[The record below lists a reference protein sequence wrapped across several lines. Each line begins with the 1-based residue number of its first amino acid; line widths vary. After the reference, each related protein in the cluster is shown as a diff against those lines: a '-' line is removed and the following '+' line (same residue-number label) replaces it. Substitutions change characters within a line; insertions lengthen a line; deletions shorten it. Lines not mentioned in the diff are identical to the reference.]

1 MDTGAWWEGRE
12 RVLNAHPIPPAHAQ
26 RRLQPPRP
34 VRARIEWSR
43 SGVEVIETEATAWVP
58 GLVLVT
64 LTDGRSP
71 VRGVWLTT
79 TDAVPLSPK
88 PDIGSHVAKT

>member
-1 MDTGAWWEGRE
+1 M
-12 RVLNAHPIPPAHAQ
+12 LNAHPIPPTPAQ

-34 VRARIEWSR
+34 VRACIEWSK
-43 SGVEVIETEATAWVP
+43 SGIEIIETEATSWAP

-64 LTDGRSP
+64 LLDARSL

>member
-1 MDTGAWWEGRE
+1 M
-12 RVLNAHPIPPAHAQ
+12 LNAHPIPPARSQ

-43 SGVEVIETEATAWVP
+43 SGIEAIETEATAWVP

-64 LTDGRSP
+64 LTDGRSL

-88 PDIGSHVAKT
+88 PDIGASVAET

>member
-12 RVLNAHPIPPAHAQ
+12 RVINARPIPPTPAQ

-34 VRARIEWSR
+34 VRARIEWSK
-43 SGVEVIETEATAWVP
+43 SGVESIETEATAWVP
-58 GLVLVT
+58 GLVLVP
-64 LTDGRSP
+64 LLDARSL
-71 VRGVWLTT
+71 VRGAWLTT

-88 PDIGSHVAKT
+88 PDIGSHVATT

>member
-12 RVLNAHPIPPAHAQ
+12 RVLNAHPIPPTHAQ
-26 RRLQPPRP
+26 RRLQPPRA

-43 SGVEVIETEATAWVP
+43 SGIEVIETEATAWVP

-64 LTDGRSP
+64 LTDGRSL

-88 PDIGSHVAKT
+88 PDTGAGVAET

>member
-1 MDTGAWWEGRE
+1 M
-12 RVLNAHPIPPAHAQ
+12 LNAHPIPPAHAQ

-43 SGVEVIETEATAWVP
+43 SGIESIETEATSWAP

-64 LTDGRSP
+64 LFDARSL
-71 VRGVWLTT
+71 VRGAWLTT

>member
-12 RVLNAHPIPPAHAQ
+12 RALNAHPIPPDTAQ
-26 RRLQPPRP
+26 RRLQPPRA

-43 SGVEVIETEATAWVP
+43 SGVEVIETEATAWGP

-64 LTDGRSP
+64 LPDARSL
-71 VRGVWLTT
+71 VRGVWLTIH
-79 TDAVPLSPK
+79 DAVPLCPAEWK
-88 PDIGSHVAKT
+88 RIAYV

>member
-12 RVLNAHPIPPAHAQ
+12 RVLDAHQIPPARAQ

-34 VRARIEWSR
+34 VRARIDWSR
-43 SGVEVIETEATAWVP
+43 SGVEVIETEATSWVP
-58 GLVLVT
+58 GLALVT
-64 LTDGRSP
+64 LLDARSL

>member
-1 MDTGAWWEGRE
+1 M
-12 RVLNAHPIPPAHAQ
+12 LNAHPIPPAHAQ
-26 RRLQPPRP
+26 RRLKPPRP

-64 LTDGRSP
+64 LTDGRSL
-71 VRGVWLTT
+71 VRGAWLTT
-79 TDAVPLSPK
+79 TDAVPMSPR
-88 PDIGSHVAKT
+88 PDIGTGVAET

>member
-1 MDTGAWWEGRE
+1 METGAWWEGRE
-12 RVLNAHPIPPAHAQ
+12 RALNAHPIPPAHAQ

-34 VRARIEWSR
+34 VRARVEWSR
-43 SGVEVIETEATAWVP
+43 SGIEVIESEATSWVP
-58 GLVLVT
+58 GLVLVA
-64 LTDGRSP
+64 LLDARSL

>member
-1 MDTGAWWEGRE
+1 MGAVSACSTPTRS
-12 RVLNAHPIPPAHAQ
+12 RQRAQ

-43 SGVEVIETEATAWVP
+43 SGVEVIETEATSWVP
-58 GLVLVT
+58 GLALVT
-64 LTDGRSP
+64 LLNARSL

-88 PDIGSHVAKT
+88 PDNDTGVAET